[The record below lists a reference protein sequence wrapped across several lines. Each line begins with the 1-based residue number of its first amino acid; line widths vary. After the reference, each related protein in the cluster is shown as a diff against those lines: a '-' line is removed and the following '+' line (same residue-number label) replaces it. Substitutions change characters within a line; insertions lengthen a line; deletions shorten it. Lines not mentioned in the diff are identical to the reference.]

1 VVGTSTRVIGSIPSA
16 TNLSPNSVNGGPA
29 APNQDNVALTPDE
42 RKIRTHGIFMSVG
55 FLILLPLGIFIAR
68 FSRTIPFLQNK
79 WFTAHWVVQF
89 VIASP
94 IIFAGWAIG
103 YQHVQSEGGGHFR
116 DRHTRIG
123 LALLVLYLVQLLWGV
138 IIHFFMPN
146 PKALP
151 PVAPTSAGEAEKAT
165 GPSSSAAPAP
175 AAAHPGS
182 PASSITA
189 AEPRAQPLA
198 LSPDYTPSKV
208 PCENRYPG
216 LCGRPLQNY
225 GHAINGLIIV
235 ALAFHNV
242 REGYHFEW
250 EMIFGLSY
258 DSFTFLRHLNAW
270 WISWVIIVPCIY
282 VIGLTLLPR
291 QWRQESAARRRL
303 AADSQAVRVPPL
315 QQSS

>member
-1 VVGTSTRVIGSIPSA
+1 
-16 TNLSPNSVNGGPA
+16 
-29 APNQDNVALTPDE
+29 
-42 RKIRTHGIFMSVG
+42 
-55 FLILLPLGIFIAR
+55 LILLPLGIFIAR

-89 VIASP
+89 VVSSP

-123 LALLVLYLVQLLWGV
+123 LALLVLYLVQLLWGT
-138 IIHFFMPN
+138 IIHFFK
-146 PKALP
+146 PKPKPLP
-151 PVAPTSAGEAEKAT
+151 PVAPTSAAEAEKAT
-165 GPSSSAAPAP
+165 GPSSSGVPP
-175 AAAHPGS
+175 HLRS

-189 AEPRAQPLA
+189 AEPGGHPHA
-198 LSPDYTPSKV
+198 LSTEYTPSKV

-225 GHAINGLIIV
+225 GHAINGLVIV

-250 EMIFGLSY
+250 EMVFGLGY
-258 DSFTFLRHLNAW
+258 DSYTFLRHLNAW
-270 WISWVIIVPCIY
+270 WISWVIIVPSIY
-282 VIGLTLLPR
+282 ILGLTLLPR
-291 QWRQESAARRRL
+291 QWKQEAARRRS
-303 AADSQAVRVPPL
+303 ASDPQAVPL
-315 QQSS
+315 QPRS